1 MWCELGYL
9 RDDGFYVQCMLD
21 GATCFI
27 YLFFWGE
34 SYFLRVEKDLN
45 L

>member
-27 YLFFWGE
+27 YLFIF
-34 SYFLRVEKDLN
+34 FLGRKLFS
-45 L
+45 

>member
-21 GATCFI
+21 GATC
-27 YLFFWGE
+27 YLFI
-34 SYFLRVEKDLN
+34 YFLRAEKDLN

>member
-21 GATCFI
+21 GATCYFFN
-27 YLFFWGE
+27 LF
-34 SYFLRVEKDLN
+34 SYG
-45 L
+45 